1 MKSISGSSPCRCSAL
16 IRSAAKMKLPL
27 STATMMRSLSLAAAI
42 SRASSSTRS
51 DIRSALNSGLMSV
64 AAAVSA
70 MVLVGLGETH
80 LDAADIARRRRNL
93 SEERRV
99 PAGGK
104 LLLADLSGPFR
115 DFLAALVTKR
125 DHDRG
130 HVDRGGAGI
139 YDVPLHFEHGLAAF
153 IGPAVTDAFEGQ
165 SRSLTAAPAEQRV
178 EARGAR
184 KHRCHRRG
192 R

>member
-1 MKSISGSSPCRCSAL
+1 MKSISRSSPCRCSAL
-16 IRSAAKMKLPL
+16 LRSAAKRKCPL

-51 DIRSALNSGLMSV
+51 DIRSALNSALMF

-93 SEERRV
+93 SEKRRV

-104 LLLADLSGPFR
+104 LLLTDLSGPFR

-130 HVDRGGAGI
+130 HVHRGGACI
-139 YDVPLHFEHGLAAF
+139 
-153 IGPAVTDAFEGQ
+153 
-165 SRSLTAAPAEQRV
+165 
-178 EARGAR
+178 
-184 KHRCHRRG
+184 
-192 R
+192 